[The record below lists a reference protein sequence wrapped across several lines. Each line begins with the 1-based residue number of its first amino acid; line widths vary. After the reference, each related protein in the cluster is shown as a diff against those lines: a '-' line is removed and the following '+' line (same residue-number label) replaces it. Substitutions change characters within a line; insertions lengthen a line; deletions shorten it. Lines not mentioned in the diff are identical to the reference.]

1 MRIVKREHHQVI
13 SYFTYEIPDD
23 EIIDEFE
30 SIDNFQELLA
40 NDDFDAIEFI
50 NNYDYDREDDWWTDR
65 KGGYD
70 VDYEIESD

>member
-1 MRIVKREHHQVI
+1 MKIVKREHHQVI
-13 SYFTYEIPDD
+13 SYFTYDIPED

-30 SIDNFQELLA
+30 SLENFQELV
-40 NDDFDAIEFI
+40 DSGDFDAIDFI

-70 VDYEIESD
+70 VDYEIESE

>member
-30 SIDNFQELLA
+30 SIENFQELLA
-40 NDDFDAIEFI
+40 EDDSDAIEFI

-70 VDYEIESD
+70 VDYEIESE

>member
-70 VDYEIESD
+70 VDYEIESE

>member
-40 NDDFDAIEFI
+40 EDDFDAIEFV

-65 KGGYD
+65 KGGYE

>member
-23 EIIDEFE
+23 KIIDEFE

>member
-1 MRIVKREHHQVI
+1 MRIIKREHHQVI

-40 NDDFDAIEFI
+40 NDDFDAIDFI

-70 VDYEIESD
+70 VDYEIESE